1 MNNLNS
7 IIIEGT
13 VDKAAY
19 KKDPGVLSFTVG
31 VNRCYKDG
39 DGISIKNHISY
50 FDVEAFGRLAEGSRE
65 LSTGAVVRVVGRMTQ
80 VRWEDKA
87 GRKHSRVYIV
97 AEHIEYAPG
106 KNESRA

>member
-39 DGISIKNHISY
+39 NGIKNHISY
-50 FDVEAFGRLAEGSRE
+50 VDVVAFGRLAEGSRE

-80 VRWEDKA
+80 DRWEDKA